1 MHFKTLPRRILFRR
15 ILPSARRRNLAVT
28 GSLAWL
34 LLGVLPA
41 VAATAPPLNV
51 DQATQLCR
59 ESVGKPAFQAC
70 MQARTKAGG
79 GSPEQYRD
87 ACIASAR
94 PAVQACVAKSTATA
108 GRDKQAG
115 ATAPAVSAPK
125 DLKPV
130 NTKKD

>member
-1 MHFKTLPRRILFRR
+1 MHFKTLPRRILFRRILFRR

-34 LLGVLPA
+34 LLGGVLPA

-125 DLKPV
+125 
-130 NTKKD
+130 